1 MGKDMT
7 FFLFIGMF
15 QGLNDQTRAFRK
27 EKKAE
32 HAFKEYTGYD
42 WQKVASSV
50 ETNDEFGN
58 SDYAGSEIQEL
69 QIEA

>member
-42 WQKVASSV
+42 WQKVISDPQ
-50 ETNDEFGN
+50 TNEGFGDT
-58 SDYAGSEIQEL
+58 DYAGSEIQEL

>member
-15 QGLNDQTRAFRK
+15 QGLNDQTKAFRK

-42 WQKVASSV
+42 WNKVNSDV
-50 ETNDEFGN
+50 KICDEFG
-58 SDYAGSEIQEL
+58 DTDFAGSEIQEL
-69 QIEA
+69 QIEP

>member
-15 QGLNDQTRAFRK
+15 QGLVDQTKAFRR
-27 EKKAE
+27 EKDAEKA
-32 HAFKEYTGYD
+32 FYDYTNLD
-42 WQKVASSV
+42 WGKVCLDEKTCEELTYGNFGGSV
-50 ETNDEFGN
+50 
-58 SDYAGSEIQEL
+58 IIEL